1 MNFFGPIYPPH
12 WEWIKVLFVQYYPKT
27 VGVIPYSQFHHGHP
41 NSQTAAEL
49 RTAKVGDNDK
59 RKKSA
64 VADMSVPASKSTRKS
79 LRLELDAAKVPSGSV
94 EKTTPSTHQLGR
106 KQNWESSAGTRRI
119 NNTKGGRV
127 DS

>member
-49 RTAKVGDNDK
+49 RTAKVNDNDK
-59 RKKSA
+59 RKKCT
-64 VADMSVPASKSTRKS
+64 VADASVPASTSMCKS
-79 LRLELDAAKVPSGSV
+79 LRLELEAAKVPSGTV
-94 EKTTPSTHQLGR
+94 EKTTPSTHQLGGNEIER
-106 KQNWESSAGTRRI
+106 VVWGLGASI
-119 NNTKGGRV
+119 ILKGEE
-127 DS
+127 